1 MLYNYRTDSRQ
12 HMSSGLQKVSN
23 RRDMLPV
30 MTGES
35 ATHTEVSAY
44 CPAFQSTVE
53 LIGRRWTGAIVRS
66 LLSGSVRFGE
76 ILARVPGLS
85 DRLLSERLRELEA
98 AGIVVRSVYPEVP
111 VRIEYHLTEKGHE
124 LEAIV
129 AAIDGWTA
137 RWAEHGRES

>member
-1 MLYNYRTDSRQ
+1 MRCNYSTDGRQ
-12 HMSSGLQKVSN
+12 RMSSGLQKVSN
-23 RRDMLPV
+23 RRDMLPL

-66 LLSGSVRFGE
+66 L
-76 ILARVPGLS
+76 LS

-124 LEAIV
+124 LESIV
-129 AAIDGWTA
+129 AAIDAWTGK
-137 RWAEHGRES
+137 WMGHGGEG

>member
-53 LIGRRWTGAIVRS
+53 LIGRRWTGAIIRS

-76 ILARVPGLS
+76 VLVRIPGLS

-98 AGIVVRSVYPEVP
+98 AGIVVRTVYPEVP